1 MANDLSVI
9 LQSTAQ
15 MIDRMSQRKAQ
26 RNLDALRQ
34 MQIGLQERK
43 ITMMEEAADLREE
56 QFQTQKFY
64 NQLAN
69 LEKLT
74 KTQGSEVA
82 NRFLL
87 LTRFNEFYNPEDENW
102 AKDFRQ
108 ILKGEYKT
116 GKILRKKEVGF
127 GFSDRNASLI
137 LNTVVQASAS
147 KNPNGILHL
156 INKADIAHRMINE
169 GRVPSAQDQ
178 NLLNGLTNMGLFRK
192 GKDSYTPSK
201 DMGSMMMSAD
211 NVLTNLSNLSQEI
224 SEITTEK
231 IPKIEKDFQFLQH
244 SALPSITST
253 EAELTDEQRKWQEMI
268 DDFRRSKESDFKTP
282 IQQANENIISLSN
295 QIESKEDQIAVDKSM
310 LQNMKIA
317 QNQGLTVDAVQMS
330 NLSESIANNTAA
342 KDSIFLIKR
351 ETERDK
357 ELTQK
362 KQSLIDIG
370 VEPTEENVKR
380 REIIKQQQL
389 DQAAEELAIFR
400 ERYRAQ
406 Q

>member
-1 MANDLSVI
+1 
-9 LQSTAQ
+9 
-15 MIDRMSQRKAQ
+15 
-26 RNLDALRQ
+26 
-34 MQIGLQERK
+34 
-43 ITMMEEAADLREE
+43 
-56 QFQTQKFY
+56 
-64 NQLAN
+64 
-69 LEKLT
+69 
-74 KTQGSEVA
+74 
-82 NRFLL
+82 
-87 LTRFNEFYNPEDENW
+87 
-102 AKDFRQ
+102 
-108 ILKGEYKT
+108 
-116 GKILRKKEVGF
+116 
-127 GFSDRNASLI
+127 
-137 LNTVVQASAS
+137 
-147 KNPNGILHL
+147 
-156 INKADIAHRMINE
+156 
-169 GRVPSAQDQ
+169 
-178 NLLNGLTNMGLFRK
+178 MGLFRK

-342 KDSIFLIKR
+342 KDSLFLIKR

-380 REIIKQQQL
+380 REIIQQQQL